1 MTFSSTPSSSSN
13 LLASSAKGASLL
25 ILLQIASR
33 GLTFIVNQVL
43 LRYLAPELLGISSQ
57 LDLYAVSIL
66 YFSRESVRV
75 ALQRSGGIGNGEDK
89 AESTEKLEE
98 RKSKQIQE
106 IVNFSYI
113 PLVLGIILSFILGF
127 LYLFYQADHTIRS
140 SPFFLSTFLI
150 YNISTLLELATEPYH
165 ALAQKRLLYGVR
177 ASAEGAGAFAKC
189 LLTCVSVVWAAR
201 NGYNLGALPF
211 AFGQLG
217 LAVSLLLVYAFK
229 LQSTVGTSTV
239 TVLNPNK
246 ILQLQFPYLRFPP
259 TWLPPVYGLYKQGIL
274 KQMLTNGD
282 SYLMALF
289 TPLAVQG
296 SYALA
301 ANYGGL
307 VARIVLQPIE
317 ESSRSFWGRC
327 LATLSE
333 EQKQADSQNRGED
346 KRAGST
352 EQHKDNSS
360 KGQRPTTSAQTSSSK
375 MTSGPLNQSLNY
387 LTTLLHTYTLLSLLV
402 LPLLPPLIPHLL
414 FLVAGS
420 RWSSDPTAPSV
431 LSAYAYYLPLLAVN
445 GLLEAF
451 ISSVA
456 SPKDLDVQNR
466 VMVGSSIAFIAAGW
480 GCLQWR
486 EGAGMGAR
494 GLVVA
499 NAVAMMPRIVWGIRY
514 ARRWFRRRGTEMRWF
529 DGSMEG
535 GNEIGVVPSWG
546 IMAIATVAWRI
557 MDTRG
562 GEARDGQMESEKMK
576 DLGTRISIVIA
587 IYVGGVPFVEKRFLF
602 KCWHML
608 RPAQGI
614 R

>member
-1 MTFSSTPSSSSN
+1 MTFSSSPSSSPN
-13 LLASSAKGASLL
+13 LLTSSAKGASLL

-33 GLTFIVNQVL
+33 GFTFIVNQVL

-75 ALQRSGGIGNGEDK
+75 ALQRSGGVGNGENE
-89 AESTEKLEE
+89 AESKEKLE
-98 RKSKQIQE
+98 RGQSKQVQE

-113 PLVLGIILSFILGF
+113 PLVLGIVLSFVLGF
-127 LYLFYQADHTIRS
+127 LYLFYQADQTIRS
-140 SPFFLSTFLI
+140 SPFFLSTFVI

-165 ALAQKRLLYGVR
+165 ALAQQRLLYGVR

-189 LLTCVSVVWAAR
+189 LLTCASVLWAAR

-217 LAVSLLLVYAFK
+217 LAISLLLVYTLK
-229 LQSTVGTSTV
+229 LQSTMETSMV
-239 TVLNPNK
+239 TTLNPNS

-259 TWLPPVYGLYKQGIL
+259 TWLPPLYGLYKQAIL
-274 KQMLTNGD
+274 KQLLTNGD

-289 TPLAVQG
+289 TPLAIQG

-307 VARIVLQPIE
+307 VARIILQPIE
-317 ESSRSFWGRC
+317 ESSRSFLGRC

-333 EQKQADSQNRGED
+333 GEQQAGSQSKDED
-346 KRAGST
+346 KETGST
-352 EQHKDNSS
+352 SPYKDLSS
-360 KGQRPTTSAQTSSSK
+360 QGQRPNTSAQTSSPK
-375 MTSGPLNQSLNY
+375 IPIGPLNQTLNY
-387 LTTLLHTYTLLSLLV
+387 LTTLLHTYTLLSLLA
-402 LPLLPPLIPHLL
+402 LPLFPPLIPHLL

-466 VMVGSSIAFIAAGW
+466 VMVGSSIAFLAAGW

-514 ARRWFRRRGTEMRWF
+514 ARAWFRRRRTEMRWF
-529 DGSMEG
+529 EG
-535 GNEIGVVPSWG
+535 DKGDKDKIGVLPNGLTIAVAAIAWG
-546 IMAIATVAWRI
+546 IMN
-557 MDTRG
+557 TRRG
-562 GEARDGQMESEKMK
+562 TAQGGQMGYEELK
-576 DLGTRISIVIA
+576 DLTTGLALVAA
-587 IYVGGVPFVEKRFLF
+587 IYAGGVAFTERRFLR
-602 KCWHML
+602 KCWSMV
-608 RPAQGI
+608 RPAQGTH
-614 R
+614 